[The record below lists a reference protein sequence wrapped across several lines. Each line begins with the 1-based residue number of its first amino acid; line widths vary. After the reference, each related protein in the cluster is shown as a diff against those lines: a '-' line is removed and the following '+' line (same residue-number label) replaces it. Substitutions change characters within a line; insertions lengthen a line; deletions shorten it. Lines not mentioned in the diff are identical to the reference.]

1 MQTWWFNANG
11 NGSPGWNWEQ
21 FFSVKG
27 RSLRGYCWGG
37 PTWIKSNT
45 SRSRIRDIVPG
56 DLVVAYQARV
66 GIVGL
71 VRIASNGVNNRAV
84 NRFNKVYLRER
95 GRVCFQQPI
104 PLSAVKQLPAAR
116 TNIEFVSFHQGTVFK
131 VTPRGRYDIC
141 LLAAIFNPDA
151 KHRCIRLA
159 YAHH

>member
-84 NRFNKVYLRER
+84 NRFNKVYLR
-95 GRVCFQQPI
+95 G
-104 PLSAVKQLPAAR
+104 AR